1 MFGSFGPELGRMRV
15 AEWHAEAKRERPSH
29 RPSRLRRALG
39 GVLISA
45 GARVGRVCVQAVPPA
60 VERRRA

>member
-15 AEWHAEAKRERPSH
+15 AEWHAEARRARRPS
-29 RPSRLRRALG
+29 RPSRLRRAMG
-39 GVLISA
+39 TALISA
-45 GARVGRVCVQAVPPA
+45 GARVGRVCVQAAPS